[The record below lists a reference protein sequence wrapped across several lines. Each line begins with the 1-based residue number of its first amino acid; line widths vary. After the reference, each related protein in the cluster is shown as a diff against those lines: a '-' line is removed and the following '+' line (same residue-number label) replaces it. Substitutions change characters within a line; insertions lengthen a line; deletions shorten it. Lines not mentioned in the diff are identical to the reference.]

1 MQFGISIAYTDP
13 ADYTALA
20 IAAEENG
27 FDAVTLPDHLIYP
40 RELKTPYPYT
50 PDGVPRFTPDDPFPD
65 PWMGAVAMAAVTRR
79 LWFYTSVYVLPA
91 RNPFHV
97 AKLLAS
103 AACLSGN
110 RIALGVGMGWMPE
123 EFAVAEQAFAA
134 RGRRADEMLQVMQKL
149 WTGEW
154 VEHHGEFYDFEP
166 LKMRPAPSRPIPIY
180 VGGFSEA
187 AMRRAA
193 QHDGWIA
200 DLHTLAELEALIV
213 TMRRYREEAG
223 RGAEPFRI
231 LTFGCVDARGV
242 DGLRAMRDMGTDVVS
257 TMPWLVYGSAM
268 QAPLGTKIDALKR
281 FSDEVI
287 SAL

>member
-110 RIALGVGMGWMPE
+110 RIVLGVGMGWMPE

-134 RGRRADEMLQVMQKL
+134 RGRRADEMLQVMRKL

-200 DLHTLAELEALIV
+200 DLHTLAELEALIA

-231 LTFGCVDARGV
+231 LSFGCVDARGV
-242 DGLRAMRDMGTDVVS
+242 DGLRAIRDMGTDVVS

>member
-79 LWFYTSVYVLPA
+79 LWFYSSVYVLPA

>member
-123 EFAVAEQAFAA
+123 EFAVAEQVFAA
-134 RGRRADEMLQVMQKL
+134 RGRRADEMLQVMRKL
-149 WTGEW
+149 WTGDW

-200 DLHTLAELEALIV
+200 DLHTLAELEALIA

-223 RGAEPFRI
+223 RGAEPFRT
-231 LTFGCVDARGV
+231 LSFGCVDAG
-242 DGLRAMRDMGTDVVS
+242 DANGLRAMRDMGTDVVS